1 MKAFVSALLAGLVFS
16 LGLGISGMT
25 RPSKVVGF
33 LDFTGSWDPSLAL
46 VMVGAI
52 AAHAISYRWI
62 VRRASPVLATE
73 FDIPTNRK
81 IDVRLLAGSAVFG
94 IGWGIGGYCPG
105 PALVS
110 IGGATSAA
118 LIFVP
123 AMVAGMLLADR
134 TTVRTD

>member
-1 MKAFVSALLAGLVFS
+1 MKTSASALFAGLVFS
-16 LGLGISGMT
+16 FGLGVSGMT

-33 LDFTGSWDPSLAL
+33 LDFTGNWDPSLAL

-52 AAHAISYRWI
+52 AAHALSYRWI
-62 VRRASPVLATE
+62 VRRASPLLAAE
-73 FDIPTNRK
+73 FDIPTNRR

-118 LIFVP
+118 LVFVP
-123 AMVAGMLLADR
+123 AMIAGMLLADR
-134 TTVRTD
+134 TTARTR

>member
-1 MKAFVSALLAGLVFS
+1 MKAFASAFLAGLVFS
-16 LGLGISGMT
+16 LGLGVSGMT

-33 LDFTGSWDPSLAL
+33 LDFAGNWDPSLAL

-52 AAHAISYRWI
+52 AAHALSYRWI
-62 VRRASPVLATE
+62 VRRPSPVLTAE
-73 FDIPTNRK
+73 FQIPTNRT

-118 LIFVP
+118 LFFVP
-123 AMVAGMLLADR
+123 AMCAGMLLADR
-134 TTVRTD
+134 TTVQTR